1 MGNTN
6 NNWYVFYTRPNAE
19 KVVCNELLI
28 KKYDAFLPM
37 VKTLHR
43 WKNRQKKIVSKVLF
57 PGYIFVRTTESEI
70 FNIEQ
75 VPRIVYCVKSG
86 DRPSIVPGRDI
97 NCIEQMLS
105 LGQEVFTEHDFTE
118 GEHVR
123 VIRGPI
129 AGYEGVLIKRK
140 GKYRFGVELS
150 DIKQCASIDIQVSM
164 LEKAE

>member
-1 MGNTN
+1 MRITN
-6 NNWYVFYTRPNAE
+6 NNWYVFYTRPNTE
-19 KVVCNELLI
+19 KVVYNELL
-28 KKYDAFLPM
+28 KRRYDAFLPM

-97 NCIEQMLS
+97 NCIEQMLA
-105 LGQEVFTEHDFTE
+105 LGLEVFTEHNFTE

-123 VIRGPI
+123 VVRGPL
-129 AGYEGVLIKRK
+129 AGYEGLLIKQR
-140 GKYRFGVELS
+140 GKARFCIQLN
-150 DIKQCASIDIQVSM
+150 DIEQCACIDISASM
-164 LEKAE
+164 LEKA

>member
-19 KVVCNELLI
+19 KAVCNELLI
-28 KKYDAFLPM
+28 RQYDAFLPM

-43 WKNRQKKIVSKVLF
+43 WKNRQNKIVSKVLF

-97 NCIEQMLS
+97 NCIELMLS

-118 GEHVR
+118 GERVR
-123 VIRGPI
+123 VARGPL
-129 AGYEGVLIKRK
+129 AGYEGILIKQK
-140 GKYRFGVELS
+140 GKARFCIQLQ
-150 DIKQCASIDIQVSM
+150 DIKQCACIDIRVSM
-164 LEKAE
+164 LEKA